1 MFCEKIL
8 DSLVFCGRLIKVA
21 FFVGQILN
29 PRIAFILGRREYRF
43 HLKSKCLKPK
53 VLGGVNRKIFLLPS
67 SGAFADCDPWLVR
80 ELVSPDINCIPVWM
94 DHSHAGRTCCIPCS
108 SLRVCAHWP
117 NGGPACVNCNACGS
131 KAAASTQQQK
141 EHESHVQF

>member
-53 VLGGVNRKIFLLPS
+53 VLGGVNRKIFYSRVLEPS
-67 SGAFADCDPWLVR
+67 QIATLGLY
-80 ELVSPDINCIPVWM
+80 VSWFHP
-94 DHSHAGRTCCIPCS
+94 T
-108 SLRVCAHWP
+108 
-117 NGGPACVNCNACGS
+117 
-131 KAAASTQQQK
+131 
-141 EHESHVQF
+141 